1 MNDDLISRKALK
13 KELDNIK
20 QTEYA
25 VKDKQP
31 LFEYVELPDLIKV
44 IDNAQ
49 PVDEKPF
56 ALVSFSKEELNRIVE
71 ERVIEPIK
79 NGELVIKEKR
89 PHGEW
94 IPVSERLPEGKID
107 PMTNDFELVLCS
119 TVWEVVRPYKFGK
132 PIGHSKAHFW
142 SGGGI
147 MDDYVIAW
155 KPMPEP
161 YKEETDNAEI

>member
-1 MNDDLISRKALK
+1 MK
-13 KELDNIK
+13 
-20 QTEYA
+20 
-25 VKDKQP
+25 
-31 LFEYVELPDLIKV
+31 FKV
-44 IDNAQ
+44 ID
-49 PVDEKPF
+49 KKTG
-56 ALVSFSKEELNRIVE
+56 KEADVE
-71 ERVIEPIK
+71 EIALHEDWAKGLVYCDIEGFAITED
-79 NGELVIKEKR
+79 GELILADECGKFAYCPDGRFEVQFDADELDS
-89 PHGEW
+89 W
-94 IPVSERLPEGKID
+94 TPVGERLPEGKID

-161 YKEETDNAEI
+161 YKEAEHEV

>member
-1 MNDDLISRKALK
+1 MNNKEAIVWLKECKEHYGEYHEMCDEALDIAIKAL
-13 KELDNIK
+13 
-20 QTEYA
+20 
-25 VKDKQP
+25 
-31 LFEYVELPDLIKV
+31 
-44 IDNAQ
+44 
-49 PVDEKPF
+49 
-56 ALVSFSKEELNRIVE
+56 E
-71 ERVIEPIK
+71 ERPK
-79 NGELVIKEKR
+79 
-89 PHGEW
+89 GEW
-94 IPVSERLPEGKID
+94 IPISERLPEGKID

-161 YKEETDNAEI
+161 YKEAENEC

>member
-1 MNDDLISRKALK
+1 MSN
-13 KELDNIK
+13 
-20 QTEYA
+20 TECDR
-25 VKDKQP
+25 VKCVHNKMCNY
-31 LFEYVELPDLIKV
+31 LFELFNAQYTNV
-44 IDNAQ
+44 IDCNYY
-49 PVDEKPF
+49 
-56 ALVSFSKEELNRIVE
+56 EEE
-71 ERVIEPIK
+71 
-79 NGELVIKEKR
+79 R

-161 YKEETDNAEI
+161 YKEDAEDE

>member
-1 MNDDLISRKALK
+1 MNDDLISRSALK
-13 KELDNIK
+13 EAFADMREGYPIFSD
-20 QTEYA
+20 TEMVSA
-25 VKDKQP
+25 KTIA
-31 LFEYVELPDLIKV
+31 EI
-44 IDNAQ
+44 IDNA
-49 PVDEKPF
+49 PPADIKPF
-56 ALVSFSKEELNRIVE
+56 ALFSFDKDELKRIVDE
-71 ERVIEPIK
+71 QVIKPIE
-79 NGELVIKEKR
+79 NGELVVKTQ
-89 PHGEW
+89 GEW

-161 YKEETDNAEI
+161 YKEEA